1 MKIISLEIH
10 NIASIEGPHLLNFE
24 EEPLQS
30 TGIFAITGATGSGKS
45 TILDAICLALYDKT
59 PRLSGV
65 FSNISVENIL
75 VKDARNLLRKGAV
88 NGYVKVVFTGIDNQF
103 YEAEWTV
110 RRAYNKASGS
120 LQSVEMRLFNLS
132 KNEPFP
138 ENRKSLVKEEI
149 ERLVGLNFEQ
159 FTKSVILAQG
169 EFTSFLKADDDSR
182 ATILEKLTGTEIYR
196 DISMAVFEKQSM
208 LKNKLSEFEK
218 IIGQYPLLSEEE
230 LSELNNQQRQLTEQ
244 KNKSKKQQEILSKQL
259 DWFNHLHQLH
269 ENHLSAKK
277 AFDDIIQE
285 FDNQRK
291 RKDILTQLQHIQPVK
306 QEVIQKIR
314 EEKEIENLNE
324 VINQLTEKIN
334 QQKEIIS
341 QQKEYIQKNAD
352 EITQHKSLSEKLQPE
367 INRAREL
374 DSSIR
379 NGLKLYEEIL
389 ADYQKIQEETTQIQH
404 KINLKN
410 EELKEVNEYISSI
423 EKWQKDNQLF
433 AQFEQHQ
440 SWINSKIN
448 DLKKE
453 QQTLDNQQKRQY
465 KNQQLLQQTEA
476 ASAQTKKRRETI
488 EKELVE
494 LKKSFQTVKEQL
506 TQYDGKKWLEERNKI
521 SEKQRQI
528 NEEKAIFQSYYN
540 TLKSY
545 QEITTRIE
553 QNKNVLQNKTKEL
566 TEKKA
571 QETIVETEV
580 NTLKKTVKKIRYIYD
595 KNLSELRNMLKEN
608 EPCMVCGSTEHPY
621 VEHTLNAVPSEIEAD
636 YSAKCAEWEKLKEN
650 IISLQTAIDYQKQQN
665 QLDTIQYNNISQEL
679 STIENRWKNCRSF
692 SLITDNENVEQWFEN
707 QLNHWQN
714 VWQEIQHKEE
724 IFTELNTEFQSIN
737 NQIQEKSAEQKNIET
752 EQNNLVNQQNLLQQ
766 ELTIINKNMI
776 EITENIIRLKQ
787 ELQELLVD
795 ENWYA
800 KLEQDDY
807 LFQRDFQQAI
817 ENWKKSAVKST
828 EYLAKKE
835 ELSAKLDTLNQKSQ
849 FETNHLTALSERLE
863 KGKIHN
869 EELKSE
875 RNSLLSGKS
884 VGEIEKYISQNGEKL
899 TQQLD
904 ESKTDLSRQE
914 VNLATLQTQFDEAQ
928 KTRKNRQENLQ
939 KIHKHIEIWLQ
950 NQPEE
955 HQIYPQQLF
964 ELAQYSIEFIQKEES
979 FFRQLEENYT
989 RTKTLFDEHQNNL
1002 NKHLKTDKPEQNEE
1016 TLREEKTNIDEQYK
1030 EIELRI
1036 NEIDYQ
1042 LKRHQENKQQRQKL
1056 IAEQEETYHDYQK
1069 WNELN
1074 DLIGSRDGKKFR
1086 KIAQE
1091 YTLDMLLQYA
1101 NQHLNNI
1108 SQRYTLHRIENS
1120 LSISITDHD
1129 MAGEIRS
1136 VNSLSGGESFLVSLA
1151 LALALSSLSS
1161 TRLNVESL
1169 FIDEGFGTLDS
1180 DTLAIAL
1187 DALESLYHQGKK
1199 VGVISHVAEMAERIP
1214 VKIHLEKQGN
1224 GKSMIEIRI

>member
-30 TGIFAITGATGSGKS
+30 AGIFAITGATGSGKS

-65 FSNISVENIL
+65 FSNISVENIQ

-218 IIGQYPLLSEEE
+218 IIGQYPLLPEEE
-230 LSELNNQQRQLTEQ
+230 LDELNNQQRQLTEQ
-244 KNKSKKQQEILSKQL
+244 KKNSKKQQEILSKQL

-324 VINQLTEKIN
+324 VINQLTEKIDR
-334 QQKEIIS
+334 QKEIIS

-352 EITQHKSLSEKLQPE
+352 EITQHKSLAEKLQPE

-389 ADYQKIQEETTQIQH
+389 ADYRKIQEETTQIQH
-404 KINLKN
+404 EINLKN
-410 EELKEVNEYISSI
+410 EELKEVNEHISSI

-453 QQTLDNQQKRQY
+453 QQTLDNQQKRQH
-465 KNQQLLQQTEA
+465 KNQQLLQQAEA
-476 ASAQTKKRRETI
+476 ASVQTKKRGESI

-494 LKKSFQTVKEQL
+494 LNKSFQAVKEQL

-528 NEEKAIFQSYYN
+528 NEEKVIFQSYYN

-545 QEITTRIE
+545 QEIATRIE
-553 QNKNVLQNKTKEL
+553 QNKNVFQNKTKEL

-580 NTLKKTVKKIRYIYD
+580 NTLKKTVEKIRYIYD

-621 VEHTLNAVPSEIEAD
+621 VEHTLSAVPSEIEAD

-692 SLITDNENVEQWFEN
+692 SLITDNENAEQWFKN

-776 EITENIIRLKQ
+776 EITENVTRLKQ

-800 KLEQDDY
+800 KLEQEDY

-828 EYLAKKE
+828 EYLTKKE
-835 ELSAKLDTLNQKSQ
+835 ELSVKLDTLNQKSQ

-884 VGEIEKYISQNGEKL
+884 VEETEKYISQNTEKL

-914 VNLATLQTQFDEAQ
+914 VYLATLQTQFDEAQ

-955 HQIYPQQLF
+955 HRINSQQLF
-964 ELAQYSIEFIQKEES
+964 ELAQYSFEFIQKEES

-989 RTKTLFDEHQNNL
+989 RIKTLFDEHQNNL
-1002 NKHLKTDKPEQNEE
+1002 NKHLKTNKPQQNEE
-1016 TLREEKTNIDEQYK
+1016 TLREEKTNLDEQYK
-1030 EIELRI
+1030 EIELKI

-1069 WNELN
+1069 WSELN

-1224 GKSMIEIRI
+1224 GKSVIEIRI